1 MPQLDLTTY
10 NLTSAMLLI
19 AFWTYFSLL
28 YVAVSY
34 ASQKTA
40 AAYYFKFYYILS
52 ALLIVYALEV
62 ENNKTD
68 SLDLESSS
76 DSTTGVVGSVKSA

>member
-10 NLTSAMLLI
+10 NVTSVLLLLS
-19 AFWTYFSLL
+19 FWTYFSLL

-34 ASQKTA
+34 TSQKISA
-40 AAYYFKFYYILS
+40 AFYFKFYYILA

-62 ENNKTD
+62 DNSE
-68 SLDLESSS
+68 ESS
-76 DSTTGVVGSVKSA
+76 GLVGSPIKNL

>member
-10 NLTSAMLLI
+10 NLTSLILLL

-34 ASQKTA
+34 TSQKIA
-40 AAYYFKFYYILS
+40 AAFYFKFYTILVS
-52 ALLIVYALEV
+52 TLLVYSLEV
-62 ENNKTD
+62 NNAPACEVT
-68 SLDLESSS
+68 SEEVL
-76 DSTTGVVGSVKSA
+76 GSVKTIK